1 MATVSRVLLVFLRLG
16 QLACGAIVLGI
27 IAYLF
32 HRVSTAGVGPNGRL
46 VYAAVIAA
54 LTIIDALVFIVPMAY
69 AFWSFPIDFFLAVAW
84 LIVFIVLET
93 VSVLADAFSAPGTE
107 ADLQYM

>member
-1 MATVSRVLLVFLRLG
+1 MATASRVFLIFLRLW

-32 HRVSTAGVGPNGRL
+32 HLVNIAGVIEPNGRL

-54 LTIIDALVFIVPMAY
+54 LTIIDALVFIVPAAY
-69 AFWSFPIDFFLAVAW
+69 AFWSFPIDFFLALAW
-84 LIVFIVLET
+84 LVVFIVLET
-93 VSVLADAFSAPGTE
+93 VSSRLLLRVLR
-107 ADLQYM
+107 